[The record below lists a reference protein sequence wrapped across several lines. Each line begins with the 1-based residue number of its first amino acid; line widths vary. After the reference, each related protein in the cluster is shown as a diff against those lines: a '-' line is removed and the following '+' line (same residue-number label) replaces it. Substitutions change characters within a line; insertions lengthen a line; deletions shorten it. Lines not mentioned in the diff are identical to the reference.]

1 MRTTHAP
8 QGFIAMVTVLV
19 MMAVL
24 LAIGLTVASI
34 GRDEIALAGI
44 VQDGDQ
50 AFSVA
55 DGCAEEAIDR
65 LKGDSAYAGGTY
77 SLAGGACTVA
87 VTNLGGIHRRHPGCG
102 KFDGQRQSVEAMAN
116 GQHRRRLVRV
126 PEGELGCDVVR
137 PLGEQSHGRRVDSSP
152 EV

>member
-77 SLAGGACTVA
+77 SLAGGADDHRAGVGVA
-87 VTNLGGIHRRHPGCG
+87 
-102 KFDGQRQSVEAMAN
+102 QR
-116 GQHRRRLVRV
+116 L
-126 PEGELGCDVVR
+126 
-137 PLGEQSHGRRVDSSP
+137 HGVSLFWTADSQAEP
-152 EV
+152 V

>member
-87 VTNLGGIHRRHPGCG
+87 VTNLGGSNRAV
-102 KFDGQRQSVEAMAN
+102 SVAATYADNGRGIDVNVTLKTNTAAN
-116 GQHRRRLVRV
+116 AKTVTINSWL
-126 PEGELGCDVVR
+126 E
-137 PLGEQSHGRRVDSSP
+137 SN
-152 EV
+152 

>member
-1 MRTTHAP
+1 
-8 QGFIAMVTVLV
+8 MVTVLV

-87 VTNLGGIHRRHPGCG
+87 VTNLGGSNRAV
-102 KFDGQRQSVEAMAN
+102 SVAATYADNGRGIDVNVTLKTNTAAN
-116 GQHRRRLVRV
+116 AKTVTINSWL
-126 PEGELGCDVVR
+126 E
-137 PLGEQSHGRRVDSSP
+137 SN
-152 EV
+152 